1 MRQQREM
8 VYRLASLTLLPRKSV
23 DAFVRDGTTNSC
35 NPWPGANRVRVRNR
49 STAALT
55 IPLRPKL
62 PNVVLLLALLLLLLL
77 LPVPVGAASASLSS
91 APPPPRQMGTTLWG
105 LLGWQNP
112 YVMKQRP
119 LEWLP

>member
-1 MRQQREM
+1 
-8 VYRLASLTLLPRKSV
+8 V
-23 DAFVRDGTTNSC
+23 DAFVREGTTKSF
-35 NPWPGANRVRVRNR
+35 NPWPGANKDSVRNR

-62 PNVVLLLALLLLLLL
+62 LNVVLLVLVLLVLVLLVLVLVLVLVDALA
-77 LPVPVGAASASLSS
+77 SS
-91 APPPPRQMGTTLWG
+91 SSSSSPPPKQMGTTLWG

>member
-1 MRQQREM
+1 
-8 VYRLASLTLLPRKSV
+8 V
-23 DAFVRDGTTNSC
+23 DAFVREGTTKSF
-35 NPWPGANRVRVRNR
+35 NPWPGANKDSVRNR

-62 PNVVLLLALLLLLLL
+62 PNVVLLVLVLLVLVLVLVLVDAALA
-77 LPVPVGAASASLSS
+77 SS
-91 APPPPRQMGTTLWG
+91 SSSSSPPPPKQMGTTLWG